1 MLVEAILISIGG
13 GTIIWSF
20 WWSRNERRRKAKAQ
34 FVKKLTGS
42 KTVEEL
48 KTECERKYGIRI
60 YTTAMN
66 GVVTDLAI
74 KQSHLQISED
84 SYNEILE
91 LIGKRL

>member
-42 KTVEEL
+42 KTVGEL
-48 KTECERKYGIRI
+48 RTECELKYGIRI
-60 YTTAMN
+60 YITSMKNT
-66 GVVTDLAI
+66 VTDVALSNHIA
-74 KQSHLQISED
+74 LSED
-84 SYNEILE
+84 SYKEIFE
-91 LIGKRL
+91 LIGKRI